1 MRIQNNIMALNTQ
14 RQYTINND
22 NVAKSAEKLSSGYR
36 INRAGDDAAG
46 LAISEKMR
54 SQIRG
59 LNMATK
65 NSQDAISLVQTAE
78 GALQETHSMLQ
89 RMNELAN
96 QSATGTN
103 QELDRNALAKEFDQ
117 LKREINDVAE
127 QTTFNNMKIL
137 DGSLSYQGPQRSA
150 ATAGIVATET
160 TVPEKNTAVTSVV
173 TTVGIKE
180 NAAAVDAKLEFDLA
194 GMGSITPANADNTV
208 SLDIT
213 VGGTTATLTSDTM
226 GDTTAKDA
234 AAIAGKFA
242 GQTVTIDGKTY
253 TAAANGT
260 KITLTS
266 AGSGATDLGAVTIG
280 NFATGGTTPPA
291 APTAPTSTDVTV
303 TNGKAAVTKT
313 KGVSTITANAD
324 QIKVGD
330 TLTIGDT
337 TYEFVE
343 AGSQAGS
350 GNVAIEWAQG
360 TDTNAT
366 LLTKLQAA
374 EQPTGITIGGT
385 AAAITATQDVEGVN
399 NYSVKFKS
407 ADAIR
412 STVEF
417 DTVKLKN
424 NDTISVK
431 LNGTDYT
438 YKFREG
444 DSVKDIA
451 ANLQDVDGNVL
462 NATVK
467 GNALIIEGKV
477 DVQSGFKAVTPA
489 DDSFNAIRI
498 QVGALEGEQLAVAID
513 SMNTA
518 GLKLDDQNLY
528 TQESAGKAITA
539 VKNAVNMVSDQRAAL
554 GAMQNRLDHKIANL
568 KVSAENL
575 TAAES
580 RIRDVDIA
588 SEMTE
593 FTKNNI
599 LAQAST
605 AMLAQANALPQNV
618 LSLLR

>member
-103 QELDRNALAKEFDQ
+103 QELDRNALAKEFEQ

-150 ATAGIVATET
+150 QTAGVNVTET
-160 TVPEKNTAVTSVV
+160 VDAANNGVMTTEVTTKGQAAVTAVKAKYEIDFTG
-173 TTVGIKE
+173 T
-180 NAAAVDAKLEFDLA
+180 AAVDDAQGKVTIGGKELTWTASAGDTLSENLDDIVTAYNASGDPILSGYTAVKNGNKIVLE
-194 GMGSITPANADNTV
+194 ADTAQADPNK
-208 SLDIT
+208 SAIM
-213 VGGTTATLTSDTM
+213 GTTSGFGGGKAVSEVTKGVDTVAAAQ
-226 GDTTAKDA
+226 GVTTAKVKA
-234 AAIAGKFA
+234 E
-242 GQTVTIDGKTY
+242 
-253 TAAANGT
+253 
-260 KITLTS
+260 
-266 AGSGATDLGAVTIG
+266 DL
-280 NFATGGTTPPA
+280 
-291 APTAPTSTDVTV
+291 
-303 TNGKAAVTKT
+303 
-313 KGVSTITANAD
+313 
-324 QIKVGD
+324 KVGD
-330 TLTIGDT
+330 
-337 TYEFVE
+337 
-343 AGSQAGS
+343 Q
-350 GNVAIEWAQG
+350 
-360 TDTNAT
+360 
-366 LLTKLQAA
+366 
-374 EQPTGITIGGT
+374 ITIGGRKFELIAAGDAAQTGNVGIEWDSSKTLADLVTALDGGMNDVTVAATAAGDGFTVTQDVAGTGEYGVKFT
-385 AAAITATQDVEGVN
+385 AAAAT
-399 NYSVKFKS
+399 K
-407 ADAIR
+407 
-412 STVEF
+412 STVEL
-417 DTVKLKN
+417 DTVKLKSG
-424 NDTISVK
+424 DTISIK
-431 LNGTDYT
+431 SNGTEYT
-438 YKFREG
+438 YEFQTG
-444 DSVKDIA
+444 DSVTNIAQGLKDA
-451 ANLQDVDGNVL
+451 AGNVL
-462 NATVK
+462 NAQIK
-467 GNALIIEGKV
+467 GSAFIVDGKV
-477 DVQSGFKAVTPA
+477 DTSGFTPVTETKF
-489 DDSFNAIRI
+489 DAIRI
-498 QVGALEGEQLAVAID
+498 QVGALEGEQLSVSID
-513 SMNTA
+513 SMNTK
-518 GLKLDDQNLY
+518 GLGLDGIEIA
-528 TQESAGKAITA
+528 TQDAAGKAITA
-539 VKNAVNMVSDQRAAL
+539 TRTAIDKVSDQRAAL
-554 GAMQNRLDHKIANL
+554 GSMQNRLDHKISNL

-605 AMLAQANALPQNV
+605 AMLAQANSLPQNV

>member
-343 AGSQAGS
+343 AGAQAGS

-399 NYSVKFKS
+399 NYSVKFKA